1 MDPLDLIKEGLKQV
15 EGLSARAVLNYV
27 LYEFELGGPS
37 REVVEEAVRIAQK
50 EIAELQKTLEIL
62 KRLEVY
68 V

>member
-1 MDPLDLIKEGLKQV
+1 MDPLDILRKGLREV

-37 REVVEEAVRIAQK
+37 REVLEEAAEIAQR
-50 EIAELQKTLEIL
+50 EIAELQRALEIL
-62 KRLEVY
+62 KKLEVY

>member
-62 KRLEVY
+62 KKLEVY

>member
-37 REVVEEAVRIAQK
+37 REVVEEAVKIAQK

-62 KRLEVY
+62 KKLEVY

>member
-1 MDPLDLIKEGLKQV
+1 MDPLDILKGGLREV

-37 REVVEEAVRIAQK
+37 REVLEEAIKIAQR
-50 EIAELQKTLEIL
+50 EIDELRKALEIL
-62 KRLEVY
+62 KKLEVY